1 MKITMNDIIAFV
13 DNAMSRNLDI
23 RTIYRDYGSI
33 EEYVLHIYKQDDESE
48 LDIQYVKNKG
58 TKDKNSESSF
68 SISTNYLNWIELENI
83 SELDIANFK
92 VLVLKAKEYSDN
104 RVLNYFW
111 NFFKEDEKP
120 PTINDLDNEDD

>member
-33 EEYVLHIYKQDDESE
+33 EEYVLHIYKQNDESE
-48 LDIQYVKNKG
+48 LDIQYVKNK
-58 TKDKNSESSF
+58 TKDKNPESSF

-104 RVLNYFW
+104 RVLKYFW
-111 NFFKEDEKP
+111 DFFKEDEKP
-120 PTINDLDNEDD
+120 PTINDLDSEDD